1 MLADI
6 LERLHVADDPRIAS
20 IADAAERPGEVISS
34 NPTTAEPLA
43 SVRLDT
49 AEDYERI
56 AETASKAF
64 RAWRRVPGPVRG
76 QAVRAI
82 ADELRKHKQD
92 LGALVTM
99 EVGKIR
105 SEGEGEVQ
113 ETIDIADFAVGLSRQ
128 LYGLTM
134 PSERAD
140 HRIEERWH
148 PLGPVGVITAFN
160 FPNAVW
166 GWNAMI
172 GAVCGD
178 SIIWKPSLY
187 APLTAIATNAI
198 CARVLKE
205 LDHPDIFQLVIGT
218 DDAVGERLVADKR
231 VPLIS
236 ATGSC
241 RMGRIVSQK
250 VAARLGKCLLELGGN
265 NAVIFEPDANLSLA
279 IPSTVFGAVGTAG
292 QRCTST
298 RRLLCHESIADE
310 VVEKF
315 AKAYEQIRLGDP
327 LDASTHVGPLIH
339 EHAVEQFLSAM
350 TEAQDQ
356 GGELIVGGGRAEV
369 EGLKGHFV
377 QPTIIRAPADNNLP
391 IALEETFA
399 PILYV
404 FTYKDLDEAIEMHN
418 GVDQGL
424 SSAIF
429 SESMR
434 AAERFTSE
442 SGSDC
447 GLAYVNL
454 GTSGAEIGGAFG
466 GEKDTGG
473 GRESGSDAW
482 KAYMRRQT
490 VSIHSG
496 STIQLAQGIRFD
508 Q

>member
-1 MLADI
+1 MLAELLD
-6 LERLHVADDPRIAS
+6 RLKVANDPRIAS
-20 IADAAERPGEVISS
+20 IADATERPGEVISF

-49 AEDYERI
+49 ADDYDRI
-56 AETASKAF
+56 ANDSVEAF
-64 RAWRRVPGPVRG
+64 RAWRRIPAPVRG

-82 ADELRKHKQD
+82 ADELRTHKLA
-92 LGALVTM
+92 LGALVSL

-148 PLGPVGVITAFN
+148 PLGPIGVITAFN

-166 GWNAMI
+166 GWNAML

-198 CARVLKE
+198 CSRVLKD
-205 LDHPDIFQLVIGT
+205 LGHPDIFKLVIGT
-218 DDAVGERLVADKR
+218 DDAVGEKLVADKR

-241 RMGRIVSQK
+241 RMGRVVAQK

-265 NAVIFEPDANLSLA
+265 NAVIFEPDADLSLA

-298 RRLLCHESIADE
+298 RRLLCHESIADD
-310 VVEKF
+310 VVAKF
-315 AKAYEQIRLGDP
+315 AAAYGQIRLGDP
-327 LDASTHVGPLIH
+327 LDSATHVGPLIH
-339 EHAVEQFLSAM
+339 EHAVEQFLAAVAKAK
-350 TEAQDQ
+350 EQ
-356 GGELIVGGGRAEV
+356 GAEV
-369 EGLKGHFV
+369 VTGGDRATVDGLKGHFV
-377 QPTIIRAPADNNLP
+377 QPTVIRAPADNNLP
-391 IALEETFA
+391 IALDETFA

-404 FTYKDLDEAIEMHN
+404 FTYSNLDQAIDMHN
-418 GVDQGL
+418 QVDQGL

-429 SESMR
+429 TESMR

-496 STIQLAQGIRFD
+496 NTIQLAQGIRFD